1 MRGNKS
7 VSIGVDL
14 AGSEL
19 RNTGIA
25 SLDSSLKLEH
35 GVLHRDREVIQ
46 YASNS
51 QPDVIVIDAPLSL
64 PRGRE
69 NLEKKSNIHF
79 RECDFELRRRHIPF
93 FPLTLGPMR
102 KLTARGIN
110 LARILRLE
118 GTTCLK
124 VIRVQRRHHE
134 DSKKNSEPDTTCW
147 PFAQAW
153 FGH

>member
-69 NLEKKSNIHF
+69 SLEKKSNIHF
-79 RECDFELRRRHIPF
+79 RECDVELRRRHIPF

-110 LARILRLE
+110 LVRILRLE
-118 GTTCLK
+118 GYNVFEGYPGAAHAIMKIPRKAVSQTQLAGRLRK
-124 VIRVQRRHHE
+124 LGL
-134 DSKKNSEPDTTCW
+134 D
-147 PFAQAW
+147 
-153 FGH
+153 